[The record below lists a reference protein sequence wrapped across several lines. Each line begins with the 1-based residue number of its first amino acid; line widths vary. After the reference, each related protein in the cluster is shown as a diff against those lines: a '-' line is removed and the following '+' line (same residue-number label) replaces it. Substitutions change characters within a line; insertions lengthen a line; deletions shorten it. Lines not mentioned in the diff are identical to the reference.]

1 MLNLSNSIKELKDNA
16 LVVENESGRKAIG
29 LFTDSDMQDI
39 INYAMAKLNGANSVS
54 SELHIEEPKK
64 ATPKQKIVGKV
75 GYQDD
80 FTTVTDNNGE
90 YRLYIHCPIKGDKGD
105 KIRYAIK
112 NNAKKDFGATFGGNF
127 DSGDIYWVFPNKTK
141 ANAFVKARKDYA
153 KANAK

>member
-1 MLNLSNSIKELKDNA
+1 MLNLSNSNKELRDNA
-16 LVVENESGRKAIG
+16 LVVENESGRMAIG
-29 LFTDSDMQDI
+29 RFTDSDMKKI
-39 INYAMAKLNGANSVS
+39 MAYAKSLNGSNPISN
-54 SELHIEEPKK
+54 ELHIEEPKK
-64 ATPKQKIVGKV
+64 VAPKQKIVGKV

-105 KIRYAIK
+105 RIRYAIK

>member
-1 MLNLSNSIKELKDNA
+1 MLQLNNSIKELKDNTIVINGVVIGKVTDTTA
-16 LVVENESGRKAIG
+16 QQIISLV
-29 LFTDSDMQDI
+29 
-39 INYAMAKLNGANSVS
+39 NGANPISN
-54 SELHIEEPKK
+54 ELHIEEPKK
-64 ATPKQKIVGKV
+64 ATPKQKIVGKI
-75 GYQDD
+75 GYEDD

-112 NNAKKDFGATFGGNF
+112 TNAKKDFGAKFDGNF

>member
-1 MLNLSNSIKELKDNA
+1 MLNLSNSNKELRDNA
-16 LVVENESGRKAIG
+16 LVVENESGRMAIG
-29 LFTDSDMQDI
+29 RFTDSDMKKI
-39 INYAMAKLNGANSVS
+39 MAYAKSLNGANPISD
-54 SELHIEEPKK
+54 ELHIEEPKK